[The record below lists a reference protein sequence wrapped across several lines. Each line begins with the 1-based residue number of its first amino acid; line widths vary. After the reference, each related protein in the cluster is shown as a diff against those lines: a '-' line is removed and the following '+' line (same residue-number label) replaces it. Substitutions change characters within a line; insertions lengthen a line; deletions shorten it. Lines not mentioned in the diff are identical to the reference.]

1 MSLVQLFCSLLPQ
14 NDISEVEEN
23 VAVRMEEDPSLP
35 LQEDSLSTREAEEG
49 RQVQDTH
56 SGMMVKKNNFFIM

>member
-1 MSLVQLFCSLLPQ
+1 MSLVQLFCSLLPP
-14 NDISEVEEN
+14 NDISEVGEN

-56 SGMMVKKNNFFIM
+56 AGMMVKKKN

>member
-1 MSLVQLFCSLLPQ
+1 MSLVQLFCSLLPP
-14 NDISEVEEN
+14 NDISEVGEN